1 MQGIREFDMMHSKK
15 SLFVAI
21 VAFFAVSLSV
31 FADSGA
37 VPAGAPG
44 STAVGAVRAAIKNS
58 SLLEPDGSILSGTL
72 PNGISWRVARN
83 AAPANRVFLRLVV
96 KAGSALEADDQRG
109 VAHLIEH
116 MAFNGTEHFAAN
128 ELVDY
133 FESIGMAFGPEV
145 NAYTGFD
152 ETVFMLEIPADDP
165 KALDKALLVLRDWAC
180 AITFD
185 PAELEKERGVVIEEW
200 RLGRGAQGR
209 VQDKEV
215 PFLFEGSR
223 YATRL
228 PIGDPEIVKNAPAQ
242 RILDFY
248 HQWYRPELMTVVLV
262 GDADPSIL
270 SSAIARSLA
279 SVPPSAQVVKRPEF
293 PGSLRK
299 KSDALVIRDPE
310 LTYSSF
316 QLLEQGAQTPVRTVG
331 DFRARLVE
339 SMAVSIL
346 NRRLDEKT
354 LQQDPVLLGAQ
365 AGFQKIIK
373 PTRFAFLGAVPVKDR
388 FAEAFNQSMEELAR
402 ARAFGVTEDELARE
416 KASLLDDIEQAWL
429 NRDKVNSETRAGAIV
444 QSVLSGDPA
453 LSLDERRDL
462 YGSLV
467 PAVTPKDVNAVLK
480 GLLAGKGTMLVASA
494 PDSATDVPD
503 SAALLALWKAW
514 KPAAPLAPYAET
526 GLARPLFSPLPDSS
540 GGSTAAAGATAGSQT
555 GTIVAE
561 RQLSANGIR
570 EWTLS
575 NGARVVWYKTDFKAN
590 EILFNAVSS
599 GGTSLVSDADFPSAS
614 EAVSYA
620 DLSGLNGFSSIDLQK
635 KLAGKTVSVNAWVQD
650 TREGLSGMSSVA
662 DLETLFQLVNLKF
675 TRQTF
680 TPEAWQSL
688 IKQLQTLAASR
699 ESSPGEMF
707 SDLKVRLL
715 YGDSVRYANVS
726 RALIERMDPR
736 VAESAYRARFADAAD
751 FTFVFVGSLDEAK
764 LRDFSERYLA
774 TLPGAA
780 NRETARDERVPFP
793 KGIRSDMLKKGI
805 DPQSD
810 VFIAFGGK
818 PEIGKYEY
826 ELFGQL
832 LELLDIRFREVVRE
846 KMSGSYGVSADG
858 FVTAYPVPAWELTID
873 FGCEPGREDALS
885 AAVLDE
891 IRKLAS
897 APVPDVYIS
906 KLREGVRRS
915 QETGLKNNG
924 FWVTRIAQEL
934 LRGRNLDGIS
944 DTEGLVQAI
953 TGESM
958 RAMVAKYLP
967 TDNYV
972 KAVLEPEGNKVP
984 ADQKK

>member
-1 MQGIREFDMMHSKK
+1 MNNRKK
-15 SLFVAI
+15 SLFVAFA
-21 VAFFAVSLSV
+21 AFFAVSLLA

-37 VPAGAPG
+37 VPAGAPS
-44 STAVGAVRAAIKNS
+44 STAVSAVRTAIKNS
-58 SLLEPDGSILSGTL
+58 SPLEPDGSILSGTL
-72 PNGISWRVARN
+72 PNGMSWRVAHN
-83 AAPANRVFLRLVV
+83 AEPANRVFLRLVV
-96 KAGSALEADDQRG
+96 KAGSALEADDQKG

-152 ETVFMLEIPADDP
+152 ETVYKLEIPADDP

-180 AITFD
+180 AISFD

-228 PIGDPEIVKNAPAQ
+228 PIGDPEIVKNVPRA

-262 GDADPSIL
+262 GDADPALL
-270 SSAIARSLA
+270 SSAISRSLA
-279 SVPPSAQVVKRPEF
+279 SVPPSTQAVNRPEF
-293 PGSLRK
+293 PGALRK
-299 KSDALVIRDPE
+299 KGDALVIRDPE
-310 LTYSSF
+310 ITYSSF
-316 QLLEQGAQTPVRTVG
+316 QLLEQGAQAPVRTVG

-339 SMAVSIL
+339 GMAVSIL

-365 AGFQKIIK
+365 AGYQKIIK

-402 ARAFGVTEDELARE
+402 AREFGVTEGELARE
-416 KASLLDDIEQAWL
+416 KASVLDDIEQAWL

-444 QSVLSGDPA
+444 QSILSGDPA

-462 YGSLV
+462 YDSLV
-467 PAVTPKDVNAVLK
+467 PAVTAKDVNAVLK
-480 GLLAGKGTMLVASA
+480 GLLSGKGTMLVASA
-494 PDSATDVPD
+494 PDSAADIPD

-514 KPAAPLAPYAET
+514 KPSAPLAPYAET
-526 GLARPLFSPLPDSS
+526 GLDRPLFSPLPDA
-540 GGSTAAAGATAGSQT
+540 GSDPNAGSPAVTAGS
-555 GTIVAE
+555 VVSE
-561 RQLSANGIR
+561 RQLSANGVR

-590 EILFNAVSS
+590 EILFNAVSN

-614 EAVSYA
+614 QAVSYA
-620 DLSGLNGFSSIDLQK
+620 ELSGLNGFSSIDLQK
-635 KLAGKTVSVNAWVQD
+635 KLAGKTASVDAWIQD

-688 IKQLQTLAASR
+688 VKQLQTLAASR

-736 VAESAYRARFADAAD
+736 VAESSYRARFADAAD
-751 FTFVFVGSLDEAK
+751 FTFVFVGSIDEAK
-764 LRDFSERYLA
+764 LRDFSERYIA
-774 TLPGAA
+774 TLPATAA
-780 NRETARDERVPFP
+780 RETARDERVPFP
-793 KGIRSDMLKKGI
+793 KGIRSDTLKKGI

-891 IRKLAS
+891 LRKLAS
-897 APVPDVYIS
+897 APVPDVYIN

-915 QETGLKNNG
+915 QETGLKNNR
-924 FWVTRIAQEL
+924 FWVTRITQEI
-934 LRGRNLDGIS
+934 LRGRSLDGIS
-944 DTEGLVQAI
+944 DTEGLAQAI

-967 TDNYV
+967 ADNYV
-972 KAVLEPEGNKVP
+972 KAVLEPEGNKAP
-984 ADQKK
+984 AGQAK

>member
-1 MQGIREFDMMHSKK
+1 MINSKK
-15 SLFVAI
+15 NLFVALA
-21 VAFFAVSLSV
+21 AFFAASLLA
-31 FADSGA
+31 FADSPTA
-37 VPAGAPG
+37 PTGAPG
-44 STAVGAVRAAIKNS
+44 SAAVGAVRTAIKNS
-58 SLLEPDGSILSGTL
+58 SPLEPDGSILSGTL
-72 PNGISWRVARN
+72 SNGISWRVAHN
-83 AAPANRVFLRLVV
+83 AEPANRVFLRLVV
-96 KAGSALEADDQRG
+96 KAGSALEADDQKG

-180 AITFD
+180 AISFD

-228 PIGDPEIVKNAPAQ
+228 PIGDPEIVKTVPTA

-262 GDADPSIL
+262 GDADPALL

-279 SVPPSAQVVKRPEF
+279 SVPSSAQAVNRPEF
-293 PGSLRK
+293 PGALRK
-299 KSDALVIRDPE
+299 KGDALVIRDPE

-316 QLLEQGAQTPVRTVG
+316 QLLEQGAQAPVRTVG

-339 SMAVSIL
+339 GMAVSIL

-354 LQQDPVLLGAQ
+354 LQQNPVLLGAQ

-373 PTRFAFLGAVPVKDR
+373 PTRFAYLGVVPVKDR
-388 FAEAFNQSMEELAR
+388 FTEAFTQSMEELAR
-402 ARAFGVTEDELARE
+402 AKEFGVTEGELARE
-416 KASLLDDIEQAWL
+416 KASVLDDIEQAWL

-444 QSVLSGDPA
+444 QSVLSGNPA

-462 YGSLV
+462 YGALV
-467 PAVTPKDVNAVLK
+467 PAVTAKDVNAVLK
-480 GLLAGKGTMLVASA
+480 GLLSGKGTMLIASA

-514 KPAAPLAPYAET
+514 KPAAPLAPYAES
-526 GLARPLFSPLPDSS
+526 GLSRPLFSPLPDS
-540 GGSTAAAGATAGSQT
+540 AAGS
-555 GTIVAE
+555 VVSE
-561 RQLSANGIR
+561 RQLSANGVR
-570 EWTLS
+570 EWALS

-590 EILFNAVSS
+590 EILFNAVSN

-614 EAVSYA
+614 EAISYA
-620 DLSGLNGFSSIDLQK
+620 ELSGLNGFSSIDLQK
-635 KLAGKTVSVNAWVQD
+635 KLAGKTVSVDAWVQD
-650 TREGLSGMSSVA
+650 TREGLSGMASVS

-688 IKQLQTLAASR
+688 VTQLNTLAASR

-736 VAESAYRARFADAAD
+736 VAESSYRARFADAAD
-751 FTFVFVGSLDEAK
+751 FTFVFVGSIDEAK
-764 LRDFSERYLA
+764 LRDFSERYIA
-774 TLPGAA
+774 TLPATA

-793 KGIRSDMLKKGI
+793 KGIRSDTLKKGI

-818 PEIGKYEY
+818 PEISKYEY

-858 FVTAYPVPAWELTID
+858 YVTAYPVPMWELTID

-891 IRKLAS
+891 IRKLAA
-897 APVPDVYIS
+897 APIPDAYIN

-915 QETGLKNNG
+915 QETGLKNNR
-924 FWVTRIAQEL
+924 FWVTRITQEI
-934 LRGRNLDGIS
+934 LRGRSLDGIS

-967 TDNYV
+967 ADNYV
-972 KAVLEPEGNKVP
+972 KAVLVPEGDKAP
-984 ADQKK
+984 AGQTK